1 MAQYELNLRDYWRI
15 MRKKKSIVIFTTLM
29 LGFFSFFFA
38 SLSKPTPIY
47 EATASVK
54 IEQSSTVSGL
64 YLQTISWSPWNNMAT
79 QVVIIRSFPVMEK
92 VARRLG
98 YLPEGISP
106 EEIRNRS
113 EYLAVVLG
121 LKEKVQAAQEE
132 DTNIINITAT
142 STNPKEAQR
151 LANTVAQV
159 YKEENMLEKNR
170 RIINAR
176 DFIEGQLKVIGEK
189 LRNAEEAVRSFR
201 EKNKFVSLDTKTSA
215 VLRELTVAETDYN
228 RVKTQLE
235 SIDLMLTQLRR
246 DQALPEKTTQR
257 IFLENPTSTF
267 ASLNRQLVDL
277 NLQKAELLTTYTEN
291 HPKVLQVKQKIEN
304 VIQSMIEELLAQQ
317 KVLKRKEQAL
327 KAEVETLEGQYLS
340 IPASALELARLERRV
355 DQYRAL
361 YSQLEQKHQEVLIQ
375 MAEKVEEVSIVH
387 PALEPTAPINPPK
400 TRATTAIGLFIGLIL
415 GVVLAFVAETF
426 DTSVGAIE
434 DIEEILNLPVIGV
447 IPYATSEDIKKQFLR
462 DLPLK
467 LTEEAMDRD
476 ANLVVHFAPKSTVA
490 ESYRALR
497 TNLQFLVLEKGA
509 KAISV
514 TSSSGKEGKTTVAVN
529 LALVLA
535 QMGKKVL
542 LVDSDLRRPI
552 ISRLFGLHSR
562 PGLTN
567 VIIGEVGW
575 RDAVR
580 TTSDL
585 ITGRMSMEEVM
596 FTPGID
602 NLSILPSGP
611 IPPNPSEILD
621 SARMTGFISEAK
633 NEYDVVL
640 FDSPPILPATDAA
653 VLGTKLD
660 GVLLL
665 YLVGKVGRGA
675 LRRAK
680 VQLDNVGANIFGVVL
695 SGLRAEITRDF
706 HDFKYYYDRRY
717 AYGTGETEMEEKG
730 LSSKVHAVGNSL
742 LKVLKWRGWLGG
754 IVLVLALVLGLLT
767 WKMLQRRQ
775 MTPQAKAPEAGEKL
789 PEEKMEA
796 PVQTEKEAEGKKGRR
811 PLRPSPSHP
820 LSPSGGTGEE
830 VAPPPPSASF
840 EQGYR
845 EALKQYESGHY
856 QSAILAFRELLSAT
870 QENSLSDNCRYWLG
884 ECYYSLREFQQAIAQ
899 FRKVFSYKNSN
910 KRDAAQLKIGMSY
923 LELRDKT
930 KAREELSRLIE
941 DYPNSQYADRARLL
955 LKGL

>member
-15 MRKKKSIVIFTTLM
+15 IRKKKSIVIFTTLM

-38 SLSKPTPIY
+38 SFQKPTPIY
-47 EATASVK
+47 EATARVK
-54 IEQSSTVSGL
+54 VEQTSTVAGL
-64 YLQTISWSPWNNMAT
+64 YLQTISWSPWDIIST
-79 QVVIIRSFPVMEK
+79 QMVVIRSFPIMEK

-98 YLPEGISP
+98 YLPEGISS
-106 EEIRNRS
+106 EKVRNTNKF
-113 EYLAVVLG
+113 LAIVLG
-121 LKEKVQAAQEE
+121 LKERIYVGQEE
-132 DTNIINITAT
+132 GTNIINITAT
-142 STNPKEAQR
+142 STDPKEAQR
-151 LANTVAQV
+151 LANTVAEV

-201 EKNKFVSLDTKTSA
+201 EENKFVSLDTKTST
-215 VLRELTVAETDYN
+215 VLNRLTAAESDYN

-235 SIDLMLTQLRR
+235 SIALMLTQLKR

-267 ASLNRQLVDL
+267 ASLNRRLVDL

-317 KVLKRKEQAL
+317 KVLKRKEQTL
-327 KAEVETLEGQYLS
+327 KAEVETLEDQYLS

-375 MAEKVEEVSIVH
+375 MAEQVEEVSIVH
-387 PALEPTAPINPPK
+387 PALEPSAPINPSK
-400 TRATTAIGLFIGLIL
+400 TTATTAIGLVIGLIL

-447 IPYATSEDIKKQFLR
+447 IPYATSDDIKKQFLR

-467 LTEEAMDRD
+467 LSEEAMDRD

-509 KAISV
+509 KTISV
-514 TSSSGKEGKTTVAVN
+514 TSSSSQEGKSTVVAN

-621 SARMTGFISEAK
+621 SARMTEFISEAK

-653 VLGTKLD
+653 ILGTKLD

-680 VQLDNVGANIFGVVL
+680 TQLDNVGVNIFGVVL
-695 SGLRAEITRDF
+695 SGLRAELTRDF

-717 AYGTGETEMEEKG
+717 AYGAGETEMEEKG
-730 LSSKVHAVGNSL
+730 VSSKVRAVGSSL

-754 IVLVLALVLGLLT
+754 IILILALVLGLLM
-767 WKMLQRRQ
+767 WRMVQRRE
-775 MTPQAKAPEAGEKL
+775 MTPQAKAPAVGTKL
-789 PEEKMEA
+789 QEEKMEA

-811 PLRPSPSHP
+811 SFTPSPSHP

-830 VAPPPPSASF
+830 VPPPPPSASF

-845 EALKQYESGHY
+845 EALQQYESGHY
-856 QSAILAFRELLSAT
+856 RSAILAFRELLTAP
-870 QENSLSDNCRYWLG
+870 QENSLSDNCQYWLG
-884 ECYYSLREFQQAIAQ
+884 ECYYSLREFQQAIVE
-899 FRKVFSYKNSN
+899 FRKVFSYKDSN

-930 KAREELSRLIE
+930 KAREELNRLIE
-941 DYPNSQYADRARLL
+941 DYPNSQYIDRARVL